1 MKKLW
6 KRIGRALLLRN
17 EHIGPALQKKLLAVD
32 VVLIGYL
39 LCLIW
44 MRSGCPLPT
53 AELEFRRMERTH
65 LLPRSEIV
73 FNSGKDCPLQ
83 WRDLPE
89 LGFLDRDAVVGM
101 TKNQVYVYIPDH
113 NSLEICSLED
123 GIISIP
129 IYGVSAVWTYRGNL
143 KMGTP
148 LLFLNVPEE
157 TERAEVEV
165 WLDGQQRAGNGWG
178 LKNGVWLLCLGMDTA
193 AWSPERPEDGVY
205 TLRLYRAGGSLLLEK
220 SGRLGE

>member
-1 MKKLW
+1 MAKRKLPRLGRGQ
-6 KRIGRALLLRN
+6 RILCNLVLTLICLYALWARA
-17 EHIGPALQKKLLAVD
+17 
-32 VVLIGYL
+32 GY
-39 LCLIW
+39 
-44 MRSGCPLPT
+44 PLPT

-73 FNSGKDCPLQ
+73 FNSGKDGPLL

-89 LGFLDRDAVVGM
+89 PGFLDRDAVVGM
-101 TKNQVYVYIPDH
+101 TKNQVYVYVSGH
-113 NSLEICSLED
+113 NRLEICSLED
-123 GIISIP
+123 GIFSIP
-129 IYGVSAVWTYRGNL
+129 MYGVSAVWTYRGNL

-205 TLRLYRAGGSLLLEK
+205 TLRLYRADGSLLLEK